1 MSWGDFSMIRIPRMR
16 MRLPRVPL
24 PAVLT
29 SVRGRISFLT
39 AAPLTALVIVAG
51 TYWYGQQQVNHAV
64 QVSGEY
70 SDVATQVERFR
81 GRLAAMGTAV
91 ADFRLAPS
99 DRAMRS
105 FKQAEHE
112 AGEALKAIRDRM
124 TDENFLSTVDIL
136 DQGLASTR
144 EAFDRITKAQ
154 DVLGIGRKDGVDG
167 KLLAVGDAL
176 DVSLDNDLGPIADEA
191 YPILNA
197 FQRVRRDE
205 KTYMISGSDKVA
217 EDFDKTIAGIEKS
230 VASSILD
237 EPAKAKIKASL
248 DGYSKLFDQW
258 RSAKKEQTTASQVM
272 GDSLDSVEM
281 NTGSLLGLA
290 RSGKENSLRAQ
301 VEANHRTNMI
311 ALGIIVAAMLLCG
324 TLGFFIGRSVSRPIG
339 ELTTAMR
346 RLAEGDT
353 SIVVHGADRRGE
365 LADMARAVLVFR
377 DNAVEREQLAEEQA
391 RSATDREKRAR
402 AVEELVRGFEE
413 RADAA
418 IASVRSAAG
427 QLESTS
433 TNLVAA
439 STQVL
444 SEAKG
449 AAAAATSASTN
460 VTAAAGGTEE
470 LTVSIQ
476 EIDRQANRSTE
487 VSQRAVSE
495 ATRTSETMT
504 SLAAAATRIGEV
516 VNLIQA
522 IAAQT
527 NLLALNATIEAAR
540 AGEAGKGF
548 AVVAQEVK
556 SLASQTANATEEIAR
571 QIGAIQEASGDA
583 AVAMDRV
590 NSIIGEMSQIAT
602 AVAGAVEEQS
612 AAVRSI
618 ASSVAQASSEAQA
631 GASAMEVVG
640 GAADSARSVADDV
653 AALAGGLSQEAQS
666 LETAVRSFLE
676 GVQAA

>member
-1 MSWGDFSMIRIPRMR
+1 MIRIPRMR
-16 MRLPRVPL
+16 IRLPRIPL
-24 PAVLT
+24 PAVVT

-39 AAPLTALVIVAG
+39 AAPLVALVIVAG
-51 TYWYGQQQVNHAV
+51 TYWYGQQQVNRAV
-64 QVSGEY
+64 EVSGKY
-70 SDVATQVERFR
+70 ADVAMQVERFR

-91 ADFRLAPS
+91 ADFRLAPTDVS
-99 DRAMRS
+99 QRN
-105 FKQAEHE
+105 FKQAERE
-112 AGEALKAIRDRM
+112 AGEALKDIRSRIN
-124 TDENFLSTVDIL
+124 DENFLETVDML

-167 KLLAVGDAL
+167 KLLVAGDAL
-176 DVSLDNDLGPIADEA
+176 DISLDDDLGPIADEA

-197 FQRVRRDE
+197 FQKVRRDE
-205 KTYMISGSDKVA
+205 KTFMISGSPAVA
-217 EDFDKTIAGIEKS
+217 EDFAKNLASMQTAIADS
-230 VASSILD
+230 LLD
-237 EPAKAKIKASL
+237 DAAKARIKASL
-248 DGYSKLFDQW
+248 TAYDNLFKQW
-258 RSAKKEQTTASQVM
+258 RAAKQEQFTASQVM
-272 GDSLDSVEM
+272 SDSLGMVDL

-290 RSGKENSLRAQ
+290 RSGKESSLAAQ
-301 VEANHRTNMI
+301 VEANNRTNMI

-324 TLGFFIGRSVSRPIG
+324 TLGFLIGRSVSRPIG

-353 SIVVHGADRRGE
+353 SIVVHGADKRGE

-377 DNAVEREQLAEEQA
+377 DNAVEREHLAAEQE
-391 RSATDREKRAR
+391 RSAGERERRAR
-402 AVEELVRGFEE
+402 AVEELVRGFEQ

-418 IASVRSAAG
+418 IASVRSAAN